1 MSLETAGVGE
11 VLKPANITHVV
22 DFRMSRR
29 KSFLRHKKHSTW
41 KDVSDYEARHGIL
54 ISGFGDNHHHRLR
67 DSRKLGM
74 LMWIVLMAASVGN
87 HLSVQRAATSDAMRS
102 HLVPTLME
110 LSGYLQSSEL
120 RTLSFQNREIMHLVP
135 WHVSLRD
142 ISCTL
147 SSGHLFKPV
156 NLPAPLSGVIVGLFS
171 GKPPNERCAG
181 MGIIMSYS
189 ESQGALHIITP
200 LSIFALQMVDNIVL
214 SGMLAPCHQNRASIY
229 NLSSD
234 QCFYGLTTQGTG
246 ARSIRSRNNIAR
258 GGRTTRD

>member
-1 MSLETAGVGE
+1 
-11 VLKPANITHVV
+11 
-22 DFRMSRR
+22 
-29 KSFLRHKKHSTW
+29 
-41 KDVSDYEARHGIL
+41 
-54 ISGFGDNHHHRLR
+54 
-67 DSRKLGM
+67 
-74 LMWIVLMAASVGN
+74 MAASVGN
-87 HLSVQRAATSDAMRS
+87 HLSVQRAVASDAMRS

-120 RTLSFQNREIMHLVP
+120 RTLGFQNREIMHLVP

-147 SSGHLFKPV
+147 SSGHRFKPV
-156 NLPAPLSGVIVGLFS
+156 NLPSTLSGVIVGLFS

-200 LSIFALQMVDNIVL
+200 LSIFALQMVDSVVL
-214 SGMLAPCHQNRASIY
+214 SGMLAPCHKNYASICI
-229 NLSSD
+229 LSSD
-234 QCFYGLTTQGTG
+234 QCFYGLTTEGTG

-258 GGRTTRD
+258 GGRITHN

>member
-1 MSLETAGVGE
+1 MSQR
-11 VLKPANITHVV
+11 KP
-22 DFRMSRR
+22 
-29 KSFLRHKKHSTW
+29 FLRHKKHSTW
-41 KDVSDYEARHGIL
+41 RDVSNYEARRGIL
-54 ISGFGDNHHHRLR
+54 ISGFGDKHHRLR

-87 HLSVQRAATSDAMRS
+87 HLSVQRAVTSDAMRS

-120 RTLSFQNREIMHLVP
+120 RTLGFQNREIMHLVP

-147 SSGHLFKPV
+147 SSGHRFKPV
-156 NLPAPLSGVIVGLFS
+156 NLPAPLSGVIVGLVS

-200 LSIFALQMVDNIVL
+200 LSIFALQMVDSVVL
-214 SGMLAPCHQNRASIY
+214 SGMLAPCHKNYASIY
-229 NLSSD
+229 ILSSD
-234 QCFYGLTTQGTG
+234 QCFYGLTTEGTG

-258 GGRTTRD
+258 GGRITHN